1 MTTDL
6 ATSSSLKTTAMTGA
20 WAVLGLSVGGISILL
35 VLLERG
41 AASKVAPLLYLA
53 PAVSA
58 FMALAL
64 FGEALAPVQ
73 IAGMMLAVIGAFTA
87 RS

>member
-1 MTTDL
+1 
-6 ATSSSLKTTAMTGA
+6 
-20 WAVLGLSVGGISILL
+20 VLGLSVGGISILL
-35 VLLERG
+35 VLLKRG

-58 FMALAL
+58 FMAFAL

-73 IAGMMLAVIGAFTA
+73 MAGMVLAVIGAFAA